1 MEMILSGIT
10 EAIQLLV
17 SGDALVFDA
26 AWRSIWVS
34 TTAVLIA
41 TILGIS
47 IGTLLARRRF
57 IGRGLLVTLFRGL
70 MGVPTVLIGLIGYA
84 LLARQGPLG
93 TLELLYT
100 PWGIVLGEV
109 LLAVPIITS
118 LTHGGI
124 KNLDRRIPETAR
136 MLGAGPVQRW
146 RTYLSEAR
154 LPVIL
159 AILTAFARCFTEL
172 GIAMMVGGNLK
183 FKTRTLSTSTTL
195 ETARGE
201 FSRAVAMSLILL
213 AIAICITVVIA
224 LVSREDES

>member
-109 LLAVPIITS
+109 ILAVPIITS

-146 RTYLSEAR
+146 KTYLSEAR
-154 LPVIL
+154 LPIIL

>member
-109 LLAVPIITS
+109 ILAVPIITS

-146 RTYLSEAR
+146 KTYLSEAR
-154 LPVIL
+154 LPIIL
-159 AILTAFARCFTEL
+159 AVLTAFARCFTEL

>member
-109 LLAVPIITS
+109 ILAVPIITS

-146 RTYLSEAR
+146 KTYLSEAR

>member
-1 MEMILSGIT
+1 MILSGIT

-109 LLAVPIITS
+109 ILAVPIITS

-146 RTYLSEAR
+146 KTYLSEAR
-154 LPVIL
+154 LPIIL

>member
-1 MEMILSGIT
+1 MEMILNGIT

-17 SGDALVFDA
+17 SGDSLVLDA
-26 AWRSIWVS
+26 TWRSIWVS
-34 TTAVLIA
+34 TTAVVIA
-41 TILGIS
+41 TLLGIS
-47 IGTLLARRRF
+47 IGTFLARYRF
-57 IGRGLLVTLFRGL
+57 PGRGLVIAVFRGM
-70 MGVPTVLIGLIGYA
+70 MGVPTVLIGLVGYA

-93 TLELLYT
+93 AWGLLYT

-124 KNLDRRIPETAR
+124 KNLDPRIPETALL
-136 MLGAGPVQRW
+136 LGAGPLQRW
-146 RTYLSEAR
+146 KTYLSEAR
-154 LPVIL
+154 LPITL

-172 GIAMMVGGNLK
+172 GIAIIIGGNLK

-213 AIAICITVVIA
+213 AIAICITLIIA
-224 LVSREDES
+224 LVSREEES

>member
-109 LLAVPIITS
+109 ILAVPIITS

-146 RTYLSEAR
+146 KTYLPEAR
-154 LPVIL
+154 LPIIL

>member
-1 MEMILSGIT
+1 MEMILNGIT

-17 SGDALVFDA
+17 SGDSLVFDA

-57 IGRGLLVTLFRGL
+57 VGRGLLVTLFRGM

-118 LTHGGI
+118 LTHAGI

-146 RTYLSEAR
+146 KTYLSEAR

>member
-1 MEMILSGIT
+1 MEMILNGIT

-57 IGRGLLVTLFRGL
+57 VGRGLLVTLFRGM